1 MDDISEQEAVHKA
14 KEALDFPETSA
25 YRVWRVHSLDREADD
40 YYLVQLDTEKGK
52 SAVAMVDIRS
62 GAVNISA
69 QLPYSEAHLTVDA
82 LIAKKL
88 AGADQRSQADLVWMP
103 SQVSRS
109 PLYPFWKITMSN
121 GVVRYVN
128 QQKNVLYNIQTSR
141 LGG

>member
-69 QLPYSEAHLTVDA
+69 QLPHSEAHLTVDA
-82 LIAKKL
+82 LTAKNWREL
-88 AGADQRSQADLVWMP
+88 TNDPRQIWSGCPVRFRDRLSTLFGRSRCPM
-103 SQVSRS
+103 
-109 PLYPFWKITMSN
+109 
-121 GVVRYVN
+121 
-128 QQKNVLYNIQTSR
+128 VLS
-141 LGG
+141 GM